1 VADNARISSVES
13 IEAFRAKLIV
23 FLEQMRPVLE
33 EVGNELSR
41 TQSWLQNDQRRF
53 WEMELRRRQR
63 KLDEAKQE
71 LFNNS
76 LSQFQTG
83 NAAFSQ
89 MAVQRAQHAVRE
101 AEAKMGVV
109 KKWDSELENR
119 TAPAAKQIDLLHG
132 FLATD
137 MKRAVAYL
145 DQMLKTL
152 DAYRNV
158 SVSRS
163 EKIVTAEP
171 EKPEGKK

>member
-1 VADNARISSVES
+1 VADNARISSVEAV
-13 IEAFRAKLIV
+13 ELFRSKLIV

-33 EVGNELSR
+33 EVGNEMSR

-53 WEMELRRRQR
+53 WEMELRKRQR

-71 LFNNS
+71 LFNDS
-76 LSQFQTG
+76 LAQFKG
-83 NAAFSQ
+83 GSAAFSQ
-89 MAVQRAQHAVRE
+89 MAMQRAQHAVRE
-101 AEAKMGVV
+101 AEAKMSIV

-119 TAPAAKQIDLLHG
+119 TAPATKQIEQLHG

-137 MKRAVAYL
+137 MARAVAYL
-145 DQMLKTL
+145 DHMLKTL

-163 EKIVTAEP
+163 EKITAAEP
-171 EKPEGKK
+171 AKTEESK

>member
-1 VADNARISSVES
+1 VADNARISSVEAV
-13 IEAFRAKLIV
+13 EVFRSKLIV

-33 EVGNELSR
+33 EVGSELSR

-101 AEAKMGVV
+101 AEAKMGVL

-119 TAPAAKQIDLLHG
+119 TAPATKQIELLHG

-158 SVSRS
+158 SISRS
-163 EKIVTAEP
+163 EKIAAAEP
-171 EKPEGKK
+171 AKTEDQK

>member
-1 VADNARISSVES
+1 MADHARISSVEAV
-13 IEAFRAKLIV
+13 EAFRSKLIV
-23 FLEQMRPVLE
+23 YLDQVRPVLE
-33 EVGNELSR
+33 EVGSEMSR

-53 WEMELRRRQR
+53 WEMELRKRQR
-63 KLDEAKQE
+63 KLEEAKQE
-71 LFNNS
+71 LFNAS
-76 LSQFQTG
+76 LAQFQAG

-101 AEAKMGVV
+101 AEAKMGVL

-119 TAPAAKQIDLLHG
+119 TAPAVKQIEQLHG

-163 EKIVTAEP
+163 QNTVAAEP
-171 EKPEGKK
+171 AKPGEPK

>member
-1 VADNARISSVES
+1 M
-13 IEAFRAKLIV
+13 FRSKLIV

-33 EVGNELSR
+33 EVGSELSR

-53 WEMELRRRQR
+53 WEMELRQRQR

-101 AEAKMGVV
+101 AEAKMGVL

-119 TAPAAKQIDLLHG
+119 TAPATKQIELLHG

-158 SVSRS
+158 SISRS
-163 EKIVTAEP
+163 EKIAAAEP
-171 EKPEGKK
+171 AKTEDQK

>member
-1 VADNARISSVES
+1 MADNARISSVES
-13 IEAFRAKLIV
+13 VEAFRAKLIV
-23 FLEQMRPVLE
+23 FLDQVRPVLE
-33 EVGNELSR
+33 EVGGEMSR

-53 WEMELRRRQR
+53 WEMELRKRQR
-63 KLDEAKQE
+63 KLEEAKQE
-71 LFNNS
+71 LFNAT

-83 NAAFSQ
+83 AAAFSQ
-89 MAVQRAQHAVRE
+89 MAVQRAERAVRE
-101 AEAKMGVV
+101 AEAKMGVL

-119 TAPAAKQIDLLHG
+119 TAPAAKQIEQLHG

-163 EKIVTAEP
+163 EKSVAAEP
-171 EKPEGKK
+171 EKPEETK

>member
-1 VADNARISSVES
+1 M
-13 IEAFRAKLIV
+13 FRSKLIV

-33 EVGNELSR
+33 EVGNEMSR

-53 WEMELRRRQR
+53 WEMELRKRQR

-71 LFNNS
+71 LFNDS
-76 LSQFQTG
+76 LAQFKG
-83 NAAFSQ
+83 GSAAFSQ
-89 MAVQRAQHAVRE
+89 MAMQRAQHAVRE
-101 AEAKMGVV
+101 AEAKMSIV

-119 TAPAAKQIDLLHG
+119 TAPATKQIEQLHG

-137 MKRAVAYL
+137 MARAVAYL
-145 DQMLKTL
+145 DHMLKTL

-163 EKIVTAEP
+163 EKITAAEP
-171 EKPEGKK
+171 AKTEESK

>member
-1 VADNARISSVES
+1 VADNARISSVEAV
-13 IEAFRAKLIV
+13 ELFRSKLIV

-33 EVGNELSR
+33 EVGNEPSR

-53 WEMELRRRQR
+53 WEMELRKRQR

-71 LFNNS
+71 LFNDS
-76 LSQFQTG
+76 LLQFQTG
-83 NAAFSQ
+83 NVAFSQ

-119 TAPAAKQIDLLHG
+119 TAPASKQIEQLHG

-171 EKPEGKK
+171 AKPEEKK

>member
-1 VADNARISSVES
+1 VADNARISSVEAV
-13 IEAFRAKLIV
+13 ELFRSKLIV

-53 WEMELRRRQR
+53 WEMELRKRQR

-71 LFNNS
+71 LFNDS
-76 LSQFQTG
+76 LAQFKNG
-83 NAAFSQ
+83 SAAFSQ
-89 MAVQRAQHAVRE
+89 MAVQRAERAVHE
-101 AEAKMGVV
+101 AEAKMGTL
-109 KKWDSELENR
+109 KQWDAELENR
-119 TAPAAKQIDLLHG
+119 TAPAVKQIELLHG
-132 FLATD
+132 FLGTD

-163 EKIVTAEP
+163 ENTVAAEP
-171 EKPEGKK
+171 AKPEEPK

>member
-1 VADNARISSVES
+1 M
-13 IEAFRAKLIV
+13 FRSKLIV

-33 EVGNELSR
+33 EVGNEMSR

-53 WEMELRRRQR
+53 WEMELRKRQR

-71 LFNNS
+71 LFNDS
-76 LSQFQTG
+76 LAQFKG
-83 NAAFSQ
+83 GSAAFSQ
-89 MAVQRAQHAVRE
+89 MAMQRAQHAVRE
-101 AEAKMGVV
+101 AEAKMSIV

-119 TAPAAKQIDLLHG
+119 TAPATKQIEQLHG

-137 MKRAVAYL
+137 MARAVAYL

-158 SVSRS
+158 SISRS
-163 EKIVTAEP
+163 EKSVAAEP
-171 EKPEGKK
+171 VKPEEPK